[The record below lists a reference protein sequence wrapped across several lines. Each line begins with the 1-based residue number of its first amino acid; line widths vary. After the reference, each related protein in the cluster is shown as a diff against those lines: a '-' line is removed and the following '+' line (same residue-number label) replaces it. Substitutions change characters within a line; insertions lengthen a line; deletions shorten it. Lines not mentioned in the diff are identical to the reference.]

1 MVRRFINPST
11 IQIKKKF
18 YRRNPRWQ
26 GTDTAVAYGVS
37 SAPR

>member
-11 IQIKKKF
+11 IQIKKNS
-18 YRRNPRWQ
+18 YRRSPRRQ
-26 GTDTAVAYGVS
+26 GTDTAVGHGIT